1 MSIINLDDYRKK
13 DTSEIVF
20 EDDDALVEFIYT
32 WMQEILTE
40 AEIMKIAQ
48 RLEKLY
54 EEEEY
59 GN

>member
-13 DTSEIVF
+13 DTSEIIF
-20 EDDDALVEFIYT
+20 ADDDALVEFIYT
-32 WMQEILTE
+32 WMEAILTE

-48 RLEKLY
+48 RLEKLN